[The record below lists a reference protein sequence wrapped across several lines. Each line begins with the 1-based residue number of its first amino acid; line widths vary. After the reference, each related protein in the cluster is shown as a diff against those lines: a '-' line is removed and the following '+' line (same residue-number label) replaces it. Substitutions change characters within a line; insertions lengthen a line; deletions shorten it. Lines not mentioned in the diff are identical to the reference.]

1 MGNGALAIGP
11 KLPRPSSTL
20 PVSPCLALQHSG
32 SCWRFICR
40 AFTRDGPASHDPFLK
55 LASRLDY
62 YVGSLVRDKRPMP
75 VRALRPS
82 DLPVAIELLRQLGYD
97 IEGAELASRIE
108 RVLANATHFA
118 AVAEHGNAVCGL
130 VHAYE
135 RPALEKA
142 HEVVVQSL
150 VVDQRARKE
159 GVGKLLMDAAEMWAS
174 TKGVRKVRAPH
185 PGGSGRCSIILRAYW
200 LPPQCHFPS
209 HDQIN

>member
-1 MGNGALAIGP
+1 VTNA
-11 KLPRPSSTL
+11 
-20 PVSPCLALQHSG
+20 
-32 SCWRFICR
+32 
-40 AFTRDGPASHDPFLK
+40 PASVPFQRKKPRTRIATIICPKIRNPFLK

-82 DLPVAIELLRQLGYD
+82 DLPVANELLRQLGYD

-108 RVLANATHFA
+108 RVLANAAHFA
-118 AVAEHGNAVCGL
+118 AVAEHKNAVCGL

-174 TKGVRKVRAPH
+174 TKGARKVVLHTRVDRDDARSFYERLGYRRNSTSH
-185 PGGSGRCSIILRAYW
+185 LMTKSIDRRY
-200 LPPQCHFPS
+200 S
-209 HDQIN
+209 D

>member
-1 MGNGALAIGP
+1 M
-11 KLPRPSSTL
+11 
-20 PVSPCLALQHSG
+20 
-32 SCWRFICR
+32 
-40 AFTRDGPASHDPFLK
+40 
-55 LASRLDY
+55 ASRLDY
-62 YVGSLVRDKRPMP
+62 YVASLVRDKRPTP
-75 VRALRPS
+75 VRALRLS
-82 DLPVAIELLRQLGYD
+82 DLPVANELLRQLGYD

-174 TKGVRKVRAPH
+174 TKGVRKVMLHTRVDRDDARSFYERIGYRRNATSH
-185 PGGSGRCSIILRAYW
+185 LMTKSIDRRY
-200 LPPQCHFPS
+200 S
-209 HDQIN
+209 N